1 MNAMELMQ
9 MVKQVVEYEEDYEL
23 EEIYDGN
30 CFHLTPE
37 ELSALLRYHWCI
49 NYDEVKEILA
59 GNN

>member
-9 MVKQVVEYEEDYEL
+9 MVKQVVEYEEDCEL

-37 ELSALLRYHWCI
+37 ELSAMIEYYLENSL
-49 NYDEVKEILA
+49 
-59 GNN
+59 

>member
-30 CFHLTPE
+30 CFHLTPS
-37 ELSALLRYHWCI
+37 ELSAMMEYYLDITIWRIVC
-49 NYDEVKEILA
+49 E
-59 GNN
+59 

>member
-23 EEIYDGN
+23 EEIYDVN

-37 ELSALLRYHWCI
+37 ELSAMMEYYLENSL
-49 NYDEVKEILA
+49 
-59 GNN
+59 